1 MDQNVLK
8 VKTVLLSTS
17 ANIFTTFD
25 VLCGWEF
32 FFIYVTKRSSL
43 EISRVIMIDTLLWI
57 NSDYLYYYA
66 LLQPNFRPRAI
77 FYLSLF

>member
-25 VLCGWEF
+25 VLCGWECF
-32 FFIYVTKRSSL
+32 FLYVTKRSSL
-43 EISRVIMIDTLLWI
+43 EISRVMIDTLLWI
-57 NSDYLYYYA
+57 NSDYLDYYA
-66 LLQPNFRPRAI
+66 LLQPSFRQRAI
-77 FYLSLF
+77 FYFSLF